1 MTTTIRRLT
10 PADAPHYQA
19 LRLAALRDT
28 PSAFGSSY
36 EAEKDRPIPEIETRL
51 APAPDHG
58 LFGAFDGDALVGTAG
73 LGRESMTKLRHK
85 AILWGMYV
93 APGYRQRGLAGALVR
108 EAVALAKSVDDL
120 RQINLSVN
128 AGNTAAL
135 RLYEGAG
142 FRRYGL
148 EPDALLVDSELHD
161 EILMRLA
168 LHASK

>member
-1 MTTTIRRLT
+1 MTTTIRRLI
-10 PADAPHYQA
+10 PADAPRYQA

-36 EAEKDRPIPEIETRL
+36 EAEKDTPVATIEARL
-51 APAPDHG
+51 APAPDRG
-58 LFGAFDGDALVGTAG
+58 LFGAFDGDVLVGTAG
-73 LGRESMTKLRHK
+73 LARESMTKLRHK

-93 APGYRQRGLAGALVR
+93 APGYRQRGLAGALVH

-135 RLYEGAG
+135 RLYEAAG
-142 FRRYGL
+142 FRRYGH
-148 EPDALLVDSELHD
+148 EPDALLVDGEFHD

-168 LHASK
+168 LQAA